1 MAERLARKE
10 EQRRYSAAE
19 LVRNDAQEQSKAQT
33 TDAAG
38 NRLPVA
44 AGELAAR
51 SGNTGDPGTTR
62 RSYAATSAAMVLSDL
77 VQRADKR
84 AEEQAKAYDVARI
97 IGSASEAWYGMI
109 ICGL

>member
-38 NRLPVA
+38 NRCP
-44 AGELAAR
+44 
-51 SGNTGDPGTTR
+51 
-62 RSYAATSAAMVLSDL
+62 
-77 VQRADKR
+77 
-84 AEEQAKAYDVARI
+84 
-97 IGSASEAWYGMI
+97 
-109 ICGL
+109 